1 MLFRT
6 QMLLPLGLAFLSTL
20 GAVVQGVTAFMT
32 MALQKGLHGIFSQ
45 GLLQPVE
52 VNLCCADTE

>member
-1 MLFRT
+1 
-6 QMLLPLGLAFLSTL
+6 MLLPLGLAFLSTL

-45 GLLQPVE
+45 GLLQPIE